1 MARRDR
7 LTIVAQAADAPPAE
21 AEALLRKHLRK
32 QPRDLVALTALADVL
47 APQSRLGEIGPALAT
62 AAMTP
67 RATVAL
73 IEHACAAAYAL
84 SEPEAALRI
93 ATKGTQLHAECAQI
107 WHQRGKAEIETADA
121 PSAANS
127 LERAHELAPNDTAIL
142 AMLADADLSRG
153 AFPLPDK
160 YARLLLDIEPMVAT
174 HHVRLGT
181 SQRFNNHLDEAE
193 ACFRR
198 AIELDSNLPSAYAGL
213 AETLESKGDSESAAA
228 ELSPIIK
235 TGSASFAVV
244 SAWARVQQRLGDLPA
259 AIAAMERYLASKR
272 GGLPQQCNVLMR
284 LGRAYEQA
292 GRYDDAFRCWTQG
305 NRVHQGRWNPD
316 LREQFVDRMISTL
329 SRERLAELPRA
340 SAAPFTPILV
350 VGMYRSGTT
359 LTEQILSAHP
369 DVVPAGESPAMPLA
383 VKDLAQDAGPLEK
396 FPDTLGD
403 VTKEQLE
410 RARDTYIG
418 EMRQHTDTTNYLV
431 DKLPMNYLNVGV
443 ASLTLPNAR
452 VLHIVRDPLDT
463 AISCYSQSFTSRMA
477 FTADL
482 KHLGRTITQERRVMD
497 HWYEACDLPMLKI
510 QYETLVTEPE
520 VTLQTVLAFLG
531 LEWNEAVLNS
541 HKSKRVAATPSMD
554 QVRKP
559 LNTSAIGRAA
569 HFEAHIG
576 PLRDALNM

>member
-1 MARRDR
+1 
-7 LTIVAQAADAPPAE
+7 
-21 AEALLRKHLRK
+21 
-32 QPRDLVALTALADVL
+32 
-47 APQSRLGEIGPALAT
+47 
-62 AAMTP
+62 
-67 RATVAL
+67 
-73 IEHACAAAYAL
+73 
-84 SEPEAALRI
+84 
-93 ATKGTQLHAECAQI
+93 
-107 WHQRGKAEIETADA
+107 
-121 PSAANS
+121 
-127 LERAHELAPNDTAIL
+127 
-142 AMLADADLSRG
+142 
-153 AFPLPDK
+153 
-160 YARLLLDIEPMVAT
+160 
-174 HHVRLGT
+174 
-181 SQRFNNHLDEAE
+181 
-193 ACFRR
+193 
-198 AIELDSNLPSAYAGL
+198 
-213 AETLESKGDSESAAA
+213 
-228 ELSPIIK
+228 
-235 TGSASFAVV
+235 
-244 SAWARVQQRLGDLPA
+244 
-259 AIAAMERYLASKR
+259 
-272 GGLPQQCNVLMR
+272 LPQQCNVLMR

-410 RARDTYIG
+410 RARDTYVG

-520 VTLQTVLAFLG
+520 VTLQAVLEFLG